1 MCSACLSTVLWSRNM
16 CTCSVYYIRYTLYL
30 YSLSVSVSLFLSLFS
45 LSLSLCLSVCLSVSL
60 SCCIPYTYTHV
71 HTGTRVALPKL
82 AKSTLAWS
90 RFVPEIGYHE
100 TVQVHISEFVLV
112 HQSTLIKTLRF
123 QNFLSSWQGLWH
135 SIAMEACVRE
145 YCWEYFNHITETS
158 EFPFQMAGPLALY
171 SYGDVCVREYYW
183 EYFNQKTEISEFL
196 TISFSDGGPVGTL

>member
-1 MCSACLSTVLWSRNM
+1 M
-16 CTCSVYYIRYTLYL
+16 CTCSVYYIRYALYL
-30 YSLSVSVSLFLSLFS
+30 YSVSVSVSLFLSLFS
-45 LSLSLCLSVCLSVSL
+45 LSLSLSFSLSLCLCLSLSLSLSL

-82 AKSTLAWS
+82 PKSTLAWS

-145 YCWEYFNHITETS
+145 YC
-158 EFPFQMAGPLALY
+158 
-171 SYGDVCVREYYW
+171 
-183 EYFNQKTEISEFL
+183 
-196 TISFSDGGPVGTL
+196 